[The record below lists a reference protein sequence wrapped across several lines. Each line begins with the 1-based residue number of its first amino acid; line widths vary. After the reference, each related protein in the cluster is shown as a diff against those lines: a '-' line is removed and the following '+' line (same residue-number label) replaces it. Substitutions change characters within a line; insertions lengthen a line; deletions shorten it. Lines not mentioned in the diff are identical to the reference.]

1 MVPPKIKARFAM
13 PVQPE
18 LVVFAIRAA
27 LRIGRAA
34 QLELEDYIRNRD
46 IKMPRILKIELDPV
60 GDLRAEIQR
69 RGFVNDEFLTIYN
82 RYLEA
87 ESVDERHAAEVEIH
101 AFALNHGLVANT
113 EQATEERGLVTIQ
126 QWSEDADKGFP
137 LARIGLA
144 MVEVALE
151 YIATNPGIFG
161 IGTNGERFV
170 RAMAGAIEEI
180 LPDSD
185 APGRVS
191 LTPEQLFGERSL
203 AIFMHTGLSTL
214 QAHIAENVEEEHLR
228 DIAVSIL
235 HPLINNFRDQTIER
249 RKLNEL
255 RDLLLGPMA
264 QEAINAVVR
273 HQGQFLGSRFAKNS
287 GMGAVTE
294 AILKT
299 IAQEDNVRNVRER
312 EVWIKVY
319 GAILNVAIERPELFI
334 AEDQSRATEF
344 GQNLVQTVAIR
355 LKDMTPPFTAAVAAN
370 VAADAISVLSRHT
383 VILFD
388 QNTPWEMVAG
398 EAVGSVLESISS
410 GMKLGLEKETLENGS
425 VLNGE
430 MILKRVF
437 SEDQVAALVHIV
449 TGQVAKTP
457 AMLTGRETRDEVRA
471 LVAGIARAISDSN
484 RALLSA
490 DDWLEVAAVVTREAA
505 KNPGRLFRIID
516 DNGASIA
523 PEKEFAV
530 RLIKRLLDAAAADFR
545 ARGRAKGSVLFG
557 ETLVNVIR
565 ETIES
570 AAGNVEMAVSNEE
583 AMINLVSRIN
593 KLQGLDATGFGH
605 KEWLGIY
612 RRYLKYIM
620 LSEDGQSQLDNLN
633 DDDMMN
639 FIVNPDNV

>member
-1 MVPPKIKARFAM
+1 M

-34 QLELEDYIRNRD
+34 QLELEDYIRNRAMQ
-46 IKMPRILKIELDPV
+46 MPRILKMDLDPV

-69 RGFVNDEFLTIYN
+69 QGLVDDAFLTVYN
-82 RYLEA
+82 QYLEA
-87 ESVDERHAAEVEIH
+87 DSVEERHAAELEIY
-101 AFALNHGLVANT
+101 AFALNKGLVTNA
-113 EQATEERGLVTIQ
+113 EQAVEERGLVTIR
-126 QWSEDADKGFP
+126 QWSEDAENGFP

-151 YIATNPGIFG
+151 YITTNPGIFG

-170 RAMAGAIEEI
+170 RAMAGAIDEI

-185 APGRVS
+185 TPGRVS
-191 LTPEQLFGERSL
+191 FTPEQLFGERSL

-228 DIAVSIL
+228 DITVSIL
-235 HPLINNFRDQTIER
+235 QPLINNFRDQTIER

-273 HQGQFLGSRFAKNS
+273 HQGKFLGSRFTKSS
-287 GMGAVTE
+287 GLGAVTE
-294 AILKT
+294 ALLKT
-299 IAQEDNVRNVRER
+299 IAREENVRNVLNR
-312 EVWIKVY
+312 EVWIKIY

-334 AEDQSRATEF
+334 TEDQTATTDF
-344 GQNLVQTVAIR
+344 GQNLVQTVARR
-355 LKDMTPPFTAAVAAN
+355 LKEMTPPFTPAVAAN
-370 VAADAISVLSRHT
+370 VAADAISVLGRHT

-388 QNTPWEMVAG
+388 QDSAWEEVAG
-398 EAVGSVLESISS
+398 EAVGSVLESIST
-410 GMKLGLEKETLENGS
+410 GMKLGLENQTFEDGS
-425 VLNGE
+425 VLNGDI
-430 MILKRVF
+430 ILRRVF
-437 SEDQVAALVHIV
+437 SEDQVADLVHIV
-449 TGQVAKTP
+449 TDRVAKTP
-457 AMLTGRETRDEVRA
+457 AMLTGRETRDEIKA

-484 RALLSA
+484 RALLAA

-505 KNPGRLFRIID
+505 KNPGRLFKIID
-516 DNGASIA
+516 DNGADVA

-530 RLIKRLLDAAAADFR
+530 RLIKRLLSAAATDFR
-545 ARGRAKGSVLFG
+545 ARGRSKGSVLFG
-557 ETLVNVIR
+557 ETLGNVIR
-565 ETIES
+565 ETIET
-570 AAGNVEMAVSNEE
+570 AAGNVELAVNNED

-593 KLQGLDATGFGH
+593 NLQGLNATGFGH

-612 RRYLKYIM
+612 RRYLKLIM
-620 LSEDGQSQLDNLN
+620 LSEDGQSRLDSL
-633 DDDMMN
+633 DDDKMMN
-639 FIVNPDNV
+639 FIVNPENG

>member
-1 MVPPKIKARFAM
+1 M

-18 LVVFAIRAA
+18 FVIFAIRAA
-27 LRIGRAA
+27 LRIGRSA
-34 QLELEDYIRNRD
+34 QLELEDYIRNRAMN
-46 IKMPRILKIELDPV
+46 MPRILKIDLDPV
-60 GDLRAEIQR
+60 GNLRAEIQR
-69 RGFVNDEFLTIYN
+69 QGLVNDEFLTIYN
-82 RYLEA
+82 HYLEA
-87 ESVDERHAAEVEIH
+87 ETVDQRQAAEVEIY
-101 AFALNHGLVANT
+101 AFALNKGLVTNT
-113 EQATEERGLVTIQ
+113 EQAIEERGLVTIR
-126 QWSEDADKGFP
+126 QWSEDAEKGFP

-170 RAMAGAIEEI
+170 RAMAGAVDEI

-185 APGRVS
+185 TPGKVS
-191 LTPEQLFGERSL
+191 FTPEQLFGERSL

-214 QAHIAENVEEEHLR
+214 QAHIAENVEEEHLQ

-235 HPLINNFRDQTIER
+235 QPLINNFRDQTIER

-255 RDLLLGPMA
+255 RDLLLGSMA

-287 GMGAVTE
+287 GLGAVTE

-299 IAQEDNVRNVRER
+299 IAQEDTVRNVLAR

-319 GAILNVAIERPELFI
+319 GAILNVAIARPELFI
-334 AEDQSRATEF
+334 TEDQTRATEF
-344 GQNLVQTVAIR
+344 GQKLVQTVAIR

-370 VAADAISVLSRHT
+370 VAADTIGVLSRHT

-388 QNTPWEMVAG
+388 QDTPWEMAAG
-398 EAVGSVLESISS
+398 EAVGSVLQSIST
-410 GMKLGLEKETLENGS
+410 GMNLGLEKEALKNGT
-425 VLNGE
+425 VLDGA

-437 SEDQVAALVHIV
+437 SEDQVAALVRIV

-457 AMLTGRETRDEVRA
+457 AMLTGRETRDEVKS

-484 RALLSA
+484 RALLSG

-505 KNPGRLFRIID
+505 KNPGRLFRIVD
-516 DNGASIA
+516 DNGASVA

-530 RLIKRLLDAAAADFR
+530 RLIKKMLNAAAADFR
-545 ARGRAKGSVLFG
+545 ARGRSKGSVLFG
-557 ETLVNVIR
+557 ETLGNVIR
-565 ETIES
+565 ETIET
-570 AAGNVEMAVSNEE
+570 AAGNVELAVNNED

-593 KLQGLDATGFGH
+593 NIQGLNATGFGH

-612 RRYLKYIM
+612 RRYLKLIM
-620 LSEDGQSQLDNLN
+620 LSEDGQSQLDNLS
-633 DDDMMN
+633 DDDMLK
-639 FIVNPDNV
+639 FIVTPDNL